1 MDQQDPPEEL
11 RPQTPNYAG
20 WASFEARVRG
30 RRFSRVIELARTAI
44 DQGRIDD
51 ASAALEEARSLAA
64 DAPEIAE
71 LEERL
76 VTRPAWNGELLLRS
90 EIPEVDV
97 ESDPGWLRLIAG
109 MAVVA
114 LLLFSVGFGLVQVMR
129 TSTARELLTVRTSTA
144 TTDVMQTD
152 TPTRATA
159 PNPINAIQKIEK
171 SAKPAAEV
179 ISTAPQAQPEP
190 PTPSPPP
197 AQVSS
202 PIQPTRSAETAA
214 RRPAS
219 MTRPLDTGRSA
230 TPLPAPTMGMR
241 LRPPSTTAATAP
253 PAAPPSV
260 EPVESDPVPAPPPV
274 TPAVQSVQ
282 SPIADTVAHTA
293 SNASLG
299 PVPSLDVPVRASR
312 QTGDLLA
319 REEESMRIR
328 ALLSRYETAYN
339 RLDAKAASSVWPGVN
354 QAALGRA
361 FDGLLSQRVSLGLCD
376 ITVLG
381 DIAGASCAG
390 KARWEPKIGGGL
402 QTADRHW
409 KFNLR
414 KTDDGWKI
422 QQILVR

>member
-1 MDQQDPPEEL
+1 MDPQDPPEEL

-30 RRFSRVIELARTAI
+30 RRFSRVVELARTAI

-51 ASAALEEARSLAA
+51 ATAALEEARSLAA
-64 DAPEIAE
+64 DAPEIVE

-76 VTRPAWNGELLLRS
+76 ATRPAWNGELLLRS

-129 TSTARELLTVRTSTA
+129 TSTARDLLTARTSTA

-152 TPTRATA
+152 LPAKA
-159 PNPINAIQKIEK
+159 AQNPINAIQKIEK
-171 SAKPAAEV
+171 SAEPNPEV
-179 ISTAPQAQPEP
+179 ISTVPPPQPEP
-190 PTPSPPP
+190 LTTPPP
-197 AQVSS
+197 QVTK
-202 PIQPTRSAETAA
+202 PTQPTRSAESAA
-214 RRPAS
+214 RGPAAT
-219 MTRPLDTGRSA
+219 TRPLDTSRTA
-230 TPLPAPTMGMR
+230 TPPPAPTMGMR
-241 LRPPSTTAATAP
+241 LRQPSATTAP
-253 PAAPPSV
+253 PAAPPAV
-260 EPVESDPVPAPPPV
+260 ERVETDPVPAPAAV

-282 SPIADTVAHTA
+282 SPIADTIAHTA
-293 SNASLG
+293 SNVSLS
-299 PVPSLDVPVRASR
+299 PVPPLDVPVRASR
-312 QTGDLLA
+312 QTGDFVA
-319 REEESMRIR
+319 REEESTRIR

-354 QAALGRA
+354 QVALGRA

-376 ITVLG
+376 ITVIG

-390 KARWEPKIGGGL
+390 KARWEPKVGGGL
-402 QTADRHW
+402 QTADRYW

-422 QQILVR
+422 QEILVR

>member
-1 MDQQDPPEEL
+1 MDSQDPPEEL
-11 RPQTPNYAG
+11 HPQTPNYAG

-30 RRFSRVIELARTAI
+30 RRFSRVVELARTAI

-51 ASAALEEARSLAA
+51 ATAALEEARSLAA
-64 DAPEIAE
+64 DAPEIVE

-76 VTRPAWNGELLLRS
+76 ATPPAWNGELLLRS

-129 TSTARELLTVRTSTA
+129 TSTARDLLTARTSTA

-152 TPTRATA
+152 LPAKA
-159 PNPINAIQKIEK
+159 AKNPINAIQKIEK
-171 SAKPAAEV
+171 PAEPTPEV
-179 ISTAPQAQPEP
+179 IRTVPPPQPEP
-190 PTPSPPP
+190 LTPPP
-197 AQVSS
+197 PQVTK
-202 PIQPTRSAETAA
+202 PTQPTRSAESAA
-214 RRPAS
+214 RGPAPT
-219 MTRPLDTGRSA
+219 TRPLDTSRTA
-230 TPLPAPTMGMR
+230 TAPPAPTMGMR
-241 LRPPSTTAATAP
+241 LRQPSATTAP
-253 PAAPPSV
+253 PAAPPAV
-260 EPVESDPVPAPPPV
+260 ERVESDPVPAPADV

-282 SPIADTVAHTA
+282 SPIADTIAHTA
-293 SNASLG
+293 SNVSLS

-312 QTGDLLA
+312 QTGDFVA
-319 REEESMRIR
+319 REEEATRIR

-354 QAALGRA
+354 QVALGRA

-376 ITVLG
+376 ITVIG
-381 DIAGASCAG
+381 NIAGASCAG
-390 KARWEPKIGGGL
+390 KARWEPKVGGGL
-402 QTADRHW
+402 QTADRYW

-422 QQILVR
+422 QEILVR

>member
-30 RRFSRVIELARTAI
+30 RRFSRVVELARTAI

-76 VTRPAWNGELLLRS
+76 ATRPVWNGELLLRS

-152 TPTRATA
+152 TPAKAA

-171 SAKPAAEV
+171 SAEPAAEI
-179 ISTAPQAQPEP
+179 ISTEPQAQPEP
-190 PTPSPPP
+190 PAPSPPP
-197 AQVSS
+197 PVVSR
-202 PIQPTRSAETAA
+202 PTQTTRSVETAA
-214 RRPAS
+214 RGPAS
-219 MTRPLDTGRSA
+219 MTRPLDSGRSA
-230 TPLPAPTMGMR
+230 TPPPAPTMGMR
-241 LRPPSTTAATAP
+241 LRPPSTGTATASPAEP
-253 PAAPPSV
+253 PAI
-260 EPVESDPVPAPPPV
+260 ERVESDPVPAPSPV

-293 SNASLG
+293 SNASLS
-299 PVPSLDVPVRASR
+299 PVPSLDVPVRASH
-312 QTGDLLA
+312 QTGDLVA
-319 REEESMRIR
+319 REEESTRIR

-376 ITVLG
+376 ITVIG